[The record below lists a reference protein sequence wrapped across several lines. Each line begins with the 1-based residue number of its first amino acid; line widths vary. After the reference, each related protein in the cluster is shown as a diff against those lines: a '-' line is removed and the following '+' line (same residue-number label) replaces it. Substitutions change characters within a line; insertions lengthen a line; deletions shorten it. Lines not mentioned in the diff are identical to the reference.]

1 MSNTILKT
9 RFIPPYLQRETW
21 IKDNLKKEFD
31 RISLFPLTVIKA
43 GPGYGKST
51 MLADYFRNYH
61 LEDDYAWYSVDEF
74 DRDPSI
80 FIQNFISAI
89 NYVDQSTGKTA
100 LNFLDNNLEQQFN
113 LKSSLEILINEILE
127 SINQEFYY
135 IVDDIHLLENNDQII
150 NLLNYFIKHMPTNFH
165 LILSGRSGIKF
176 PDFVNWQL
184 KNQVHI
190 LNSAEFSLEEAEIE
204 KFLQNQYDLD
214 LSKKEI
220 NKIYKRSEGWIIAI
234 DLIGRSLKTGQSI
247 NKIID
252 FDTPSLKLLFQYL
265 TQEVLEDLSKEKLD
279 FLYKTSV
286 LQILD
291 LDIINQL
298 VSGNYRQEFL
308 KELEENSIFIS
319 KYGSKQYRYH
329 SLFQDFLQEEA
340 KKNFELQDLHQ
351 KAAEITETKGL
362 IGHAIFHSLNANKYD
377 KAAELILESADK
389 LLEKGRIES
398 LQQSLDALPD
408 KYLNQNPELYLYQG
422 DIYRLKSDFNGALN
436 SYHEAE
442 KLFKEAGDKKDIIR
456 VLEKLAM
463 IYLDTVQPNE
473 ADKYLKS
480 ALELKDEDNPWQEAN
495 LLYLMA
501 ENKIN
506 EGNYQAAEEF
516 REMAEKVS
524 VKSQND
530 NNFNARVKLRIGRL
544 NEALEILEK
553 QLDSNKSKAN
563 SIPRSHRETV
573 LLLSLINTFLGRKEE
588 ALDSAKAGK
597 DLVDNFPST
606 FTSAVVQMRLG
617 HAYQLNGERKVNK
630 TKEAYEKSIE
640 LIEEIGVE
648 RGLSEPL
655 MGKALLEAFYGNPV
669 KGQELA
675 EKALEITLESGDKWL
690 GSLIYITLGINQY
703 KQNKFKEARKS
714 FQSALDFSY
723 DLYDIYGQV
732 VANYWLAIVYN
743 ELGFK
748 EEKLTRTKE
757 LIDLAEKFDFVEIL
771 KKPTFFTSR
780 DPDIIIPV
788 LLSLKNSDKESAFAK
803 SILAELG
810 YARLEHHPGY
820 TLKIKALGKLKLFR
834 GYEEINKDEWK
845 REKARELFLLFI
857 VNWQDMLSRDYICDK
872 LWPDSD
878 LESAEQSFKVVLN
891 SLKNT
896 LEPERKPRQKPFFI
910 NRRNTHY
917 GLNPEAGYFYDVE
930 EFENLISL
938 GQEAVNSEE
947 EIDYYLEAIGLY
959 RGDFLE
965 SEDYY
970 IFTVDERERL
980 KNLYLNTM
988 DKVISYYY
996 KQEKYEDCISYCNEV
1011 LQVDLAWEKAYYYL
1025 MCSYLKLNRRSMAI
1039 KTYKR
1044 CERVLADE
1052 LSVKPGKDIQEIYNN
1067 LINN

>member
-21 IKDNLKKEFD
+21 IKSNLKREFD

-51 MLADYFRNYH
+51 MLADYFRTYH
-61 LEDDYAWYSVDEF
+61 LEDTYAWYSIDEF

-89 NYVDQSTGKTA
+89 NYVDQEVGKTA

-113 LKSSLEILINEILE
+113 LKSSLEILINEILD
-127 SINQEFYY
+127 SIDQEFYY
-135 IVDDIHLLENNDQII
+135 ILDDIHLLESNDQII
-150 NLLNYFIKHMPTNFH
+150 NLLNYFIKHMPPNIH
-165 LILSGRSGIKF
+165 LVLSGRTGIKL
-176 PDFVNWQL
+176 PDFINWQL

-190 LNSAEFSLEEAEIE
+190 INSEEFSLEKSEID

-214 LSKKEI
+214 LSKNEI
-220 NKIYKRSEGWIIAI
+220 NQIYKRSEGWIIAI

-252 FDTPSLKLLFQYL
+252 LDTPSSKLLFQYL
-265 TQEVLEDLSKEKLD
+265 TKEVLEDLKEEKLD

-286 LQILD
+286 LQVLD
-291 LDIINQL
+291 LDIINQMI
-298 VSGNYRQEFL
+298 SGNYRQSFL

-340 KKNFELQDLHQ
+340 KKEYDLKDLHE

-362 IGHAIFHSLNANKYD
+362 IGHAIFHSLNAKKYD
-377 KAAELILESADK
+377 KSAELILESADK
-389 LLEKGRIES
+389 LLEKGRIET

-442 KLFKEAGDKKDIIR
+442 KLFNEKGDKRDIIR

-473 ADKYLKS
+473 ADKYLKE

-506 EGNYQAAEEF
+506 EGNYQKAEEY

-524 VKSQND
+524 ATSRND
-530 NNFNARVKLRIGRL
+530 SNFNARVKLRTGRL
-544 NEALEILEK
+544 NEALAGLER
-553 QLDSNKSKAN
+553 QLESNKDKSN
-563 SIPRSHRETV
+563 LIPRSHRETV
-573 LLLSLINTFLGRKEE
+573 LLLSLINSFLGRKDP
-588 ALDSAKAGK
+588 ALENALSGK

-617 HAYQLNGERKVNK
+617 HAYQLNGERKINK
-630 TKEAYEKSIE
+630 AREAYEKSIE
-640 LIEEIGVE
+640 LIEEIGVK

-655 MGKALLEAFYGNPV
+655 MGKSLLEAFYGNPV
-669 KGQELA
+669 KGEELA
-675 EKALEITLESGDKWL
+675 ENALNITLESGDKWL
-690 GSLIYITLGINQY
+690 GSLIYIALGINQY
-703 KQNKFKEARKS
+703 KQDSFKEARKS

-723 DLYDIYGQV
+723 DLYDIYGQIIS
-732 VANYWLAIVYN
+732 NYWLAIVYK

-757 LIDLAEKFDFVEIL
+757 LIELVEKFDFIDLL
-771 KKPTFFTSR
+771 KKPTMFTSR

-788 LLSLKNSDKESAFAK
+788 LLSLKNSDKESAYVRL
-803 SILAELG
+803 ILAELG
-810 YARLEHHPGY
+810 YAKLEHHPGY
-820 TLKIKALGKLKLFR
+820 TLKIKALGRLKLFR
-834 GYEEINKDEWK
+834 GYEEITKDEWK

-872 LWPDSD
+872 LWPESD

-930 EFENLISL
+930 EFENLIAK
-938 GQEAVNSEE
+938 GQNAVNTDE
-947 EIDYYLEAIGLY
+947 EIDYYLEAKDLY

-965 SEDYY
+965 KEDYY
-970 IFTVDERERL
+970 LFAVDERERL

-988 DKVISYYY
+988 DRVISYYY
-996 KQEKYEDCISYCNEV
+996 KKEKYEECISYCNEA
-1011 LQVDLAWEKAYYYL
+1011 LQIDLAWEKAYYYL
-1025 MCSYLKLNRRSMAI
+1025 MRSYLKLNRRSMAI

-1052 LSVKPGKDIQEIYNN
+1052 LSVKPGENIQQIYNE
-1067 LINN
+1067 LI

>member
-1 MSNTILKT
+1 MTKTILKT

-31 RISLFPLTVIKA
+31 RIALFPLTVIKA

-51 MLADYFRNYH
+51 MLADYFRTYQ
-61 LEDDYAWYSVDEF
+61 LEDNYAWYSVDDF

-89 NYVDQSTGKTA
+89 NYVDQNTGTTA

-127 SINQEFYY
+127 NIDQEFYY
-135 IVDDIHLLENNDQII
+135 IVDDVHLLENNDRII
-150 NLLNYFIKHMPTNFH
+150 NLLNYFIKHMPPNFH
-165 LILSGRSGIKF
+165 LILSGRTGIKF
-176 PDFVNWQL
+176 PDFINWQL
-184 KNQVHI
+184 KNHVHI
-190 LNSAEFSLEEAEIE
+190 INSEEFSLEKAEIN
-204 KFLQNQYDLD
+204 KFLQNQYNLN
-214 LSKKEI
+214 LSQQEI
-220 NKIYKRSEGWIIAI
+220 NKIYERSEGWIIAI

-252 FDTPSLKLLFQYL
+252 FNTPSLKLLFQYL
-265 TQEVLEDLSKEKLD
+265 TQEVLEDLNKEKLD
-279 FLYKTSV
+279 FLYKTSA
-286 LQILD
+286 LQVLD
-291 LDIINQL
+291 LDIINRM

-319 KYGSKQYRYH
+319 KYGSRQFRYH
-329 SLFQDFLQEEA
+329 SLFQEFLQQEA
-340 KKNFELQDLHQ
+340 KKEYELQDLHQ
-351 KAAEITETKGL
+351 KAAEITEAKGL

-389 LLEKGRIES
+389 LLEKGRIET

-408 KYLNQNPELYLYQG
+408 KYLSQHPELYLYQG

-442 KLFKEAGDKKDIIR
+442 KLFKDKGNKKDKIR

-473 ADKYLKS
+473 ADKYLKK
-480 ALELKDEDNPWQEAN
+480 ALELKEEDNPWQEAN

-506 EGNYQAAEEF
+506 EGNYQKAEEF
-516 REMAEKVS
+516 RNMAEKVS
-524 VKSQND
+524 AKSKND
-530 NNFNARVKLRIGRL
+530 NNFNARVKLRTGRL
-544 NEALEILEK
+544 NEALNSLER
-553 QLDSNKSKAN
+553 QLELNKGQAN
-563 SIPRSHRETV
+563 LIPRSHRETV
-573 LLLSLINTFLGRKEE
+573 LLLALINAFLGRETQ
-588 ALDSAKAGK
+588 ALETALSGK

-617 HAYQLNGERKVNK
+617 HAYQLNGERKVDK
-630 TKEAYEKSIE
+630 ARKAYQKSIE

-655 MGKALLEAFYGNPV
+655 MGQALLEAFYGNPI

-675 EKALEITLESGDKWL
+675 ERALRITLNSGDKWL

-703 KQNKFKEARKS
+703 KQNSFKEARQS

-723 DLYDIYGQV
+723 DLYDIYGQIV
-732 VANYWLAIVYN
+732 GNYWLAIVYN

-748 EEKLTRTKE
+748 EEKLARIKE
-757 LIDLAEKFDFVEIL
+757 LVDLVEKFDFVELL

-788 LLSLKNSDKESAFAK
+788 LLSLKNSEKESAFAK

-820 TLKIKALGKLKLFR
+820 TLKIKALGKFKLFR
-834 GYEEINKDEWK
+834 GYEEITKDEWK

-857 VNWQDMLSRDYICDK
+857 INWQDMLSRDYICDK

-930 EFENLISL
+930 EFETLISK
-938 GQEAVNSEE
+938 GQKAVNSKE
-947 EIDYYLEAIGLY
+947 EIEYYLEAIELY

-965 SEDYY
+965 NEDYY
-970 IFTVDERERL
+970 IFAVDERERL
-980 KNLYLNTM
+980 KILYLNTM
-988 DKVISYYY
+988 DKVISYYF
-996 KQEKYEDCISYCNEV
+996 KQEKYEESISYCNEV

-1025 MCSYLKLNRRSMAI
+1025 MRSYLELNRRSMAI

-1052 LSVKPGKDIQEIYNN
+1052 LSVKPGENIQEIYNG

>member
-21 IKDNLKKEFD
+21 LKANLKKEFD

-51 MLADYFRNYH
+51 MLADYFRTYH
-61 LEDDYAWYSVDEF
+61 IEENYAWYSIDEF

-80 FIQNFISAI
+80 FIQNFIAAI
-89 NYVDQSTGKTA
+89 NYVDQEIGKTA

-127 SINQEFYY
+127 SIDQEFYY
-135 IVDDIHLLENNDQII
+135 ILDDIHLLENNDQII
-150 NLLNYFIKHMPTNFH
+150 KLINYFIKHMPPNFH
-165 LILSGRSGIKF
+165 LILSGRTGIKF
-176 PDFVNWQL
+176 PDFINWQL

-190 LNSAEFSLEEAEIE
+190 INSEEFSLKKSEID
-204 KFLQNQYDLD
+204 KFLQNQYDLV
-214 LSKKEI
+214 LSDMEI
-220 NKIYKRSEGWIIAI
+220 NKLYKRSEGWIIAI

-247 NKIID
+247 NKIIEL
-252 FDTPSLKLLFQYL
+252 DTPSSKLLFQYL
-265 TQEVLEDLSKEKLD
+265 TKEVLEDLNKEKLN

-286 LQILD
+286 LQVLD
-291 LDIINQL
+291 LDIINQMI
-298 VSGNYRQEFL
+298 SGNYRQSFL

-340 KKNFELQDLHQ
+340 KKEYDLKDLHK
-351 KAAEITETKGL
+351 KAAEITEKKGL
-362 IGHAIFHSLNANKYD
+362 IGHAIFHSLSARKYD
-377 KAAELILESADK
+377 KSSELILESADK
-389 LLEKGRIES
+389 LLEKGRIET

-442 KLFKEAGDKKDIIR
+442 KLFKEKGDRRDIIR

-495 LLYLMA
+495 LFYLMA

-506 EGNYQAAEEF
+506 EGNYQKAEEF

-524 VKSQND
+524 ATSKND
-530 NNFNARVKLRIGRL
+530 SNFNARVKLRTGRL
-544 NEALEILEK
+544 SEALVGLER
-553 QLDSNKSKAN
+553 QLESNQDKAN
-563 SIPRSHRETV
+563 VIPRSHRETV
-573 LLLSLINTFLGRKEE
+573 LLLSLINSFLGRKGQ
-588 ALDSAKAGK
+588 ALETALSGK
-597 DLVDNFPST
+597 KLVDNFPST

-617 HAYQLNGERKVNK
+617 HAYQLNGERKLNNARR
-630 TKEAYEKSIE
+630 AYEKSIE
-640 LIEEIGVE
+640 LIEEIGIK

-655 MGKALLEAFYGNPV
+655 MGKSLLEAFYGNPV
-669 KGQELA
+669 KGQDLA
-675 EKALEITLESGDKWL
+675 EKALNITLESGDKWL
-690 GSLIYITLGINQY
+690 GSLIYIALGINQY
-703 KQNKFKEARKS
+703 KQNLFKEARKS

-723 DLYDIYGQV
+723 DLYDIYGQIIS
-732 VANYWLAIVYN
+732 NYWLALIYQ

-748 EEKLTRTKE
+748 EEKLSRTKE
-757 LIDLAEKFDFVEIL
+757 LIDLVEKFDFIDIL
-771 KKPTFFTSR
+771 KKPTMFTSR

-788 LLSLKNSDKESAFAK
+788 LLSLKNSDKESAYVRL
-803 SILAELG
+803 ILAELG
-810 YARLEHHPGY
+810 YAKLEHHPGY

-834 GYEEINKDEWK
+834 GYEEITKNEWK

-857 VNWQDMLSRDYICDK
+857 VNWHDMLSRDYICDK
-872 LWPDSD
+872 LWPESD
-878 LESAEQSFKVVLN
+878 LETAEQSFKVVLN

-896 LEPERKPRQKPFFI
+896 LEPDRKPRQKPFFI

-930 EFENLISL
+930 EFENLISK
-938 GQEAVNSEE
+938 GRNAVNVEE
-947 EIDYYLEAIGLY
+947 EIDYYLEAIDLY

-965 SEDYY
+965 KEDYY
-970 IFTVDERERL
+970 LFAVEERERL

-988 DKVISYYY
+988 DRVISYYY
-996 KQEKYEDCISYCNEV
+996 KKEKYEECISYCNEA
-1011 LQVDLAWEKAYYYL
+1011 LQIDLAWEKAYYYL
-1025 MCSYLKLNRRSMAI
+1025 MRSYLKLNRRSMAI

-1052 LSVKPGKDIQEIYNN
+1052 LSVKPGENIQQIYNE
-1067 LINN
+1067 LIK